1 MDFSWTIVVYDIK
14 VGKFSLLNDHMNH
27 YEYQRS
33 RSFTELRPRSLRF
46 NIFNLPL
53 LRNRQADWSQISYG
67 ASMRCGEWKFVQ
79 MFQVTWSCPYKLWWK
94 TSKIFFFG
102 TKRPMTLKLGIQ
114 HRVLEHYQYFIWW
127 PWVDLGYFYDR
138 VKFVS
143 ECFCKGESLY
153 SIDSYC
159 ISKFVLILHILS
171 TQVSDTGPMVL

>member
-1 MDFSWTIVVYDIK
+1 MTTWTIMNIK
-14 VGKFSLLNDHMNH
+14 GQDHSLN
-27 YEYQRS
+27 
-33 RSFTELRPRSLRF
+33 
-46 NIFNLPL
+46 
-53 LRNRQADWSQISYG
+53 
-67 ASMRCGEWKFVQ
+67 FVQ
-79 MFQVTWSCPYKLWWK
+79 GHSDSTFSIFLCSETARPIEAKFHMEPPLDVGNEFVQTFQVTWSCPYKLWWK
-94 TSKIFFFG
+94 TSKILFFG

-153 SIDSYC
+153 SIECYC

-171 TQVSDTGPMVL
+171 TQVSDTGPMVLWFVIL